1 MEKSK
6 ELENLMW
13 NKDSV
18 TFFESHFNS
27 HHGEVL
33 IAINFIKEYVNALN
47 SGGQILYR
55 LENKEFYI
63 TNLLEF
69 REFVISELSDPESI
83 IEFVFEE

>member
-6 ELENLMW
+6 ELGNLIW
-13 NKDSV
+13 NEDSV

-33 IAINFIKEYVNALN
+33 IAINFIKEYVSALN
-47 SGGQILYR
+47 NGGQILYR

-63 TNLLEF
+63 TNLVEF
-69 REFVISELSDPESI
+69 REQIIAELSDPESI